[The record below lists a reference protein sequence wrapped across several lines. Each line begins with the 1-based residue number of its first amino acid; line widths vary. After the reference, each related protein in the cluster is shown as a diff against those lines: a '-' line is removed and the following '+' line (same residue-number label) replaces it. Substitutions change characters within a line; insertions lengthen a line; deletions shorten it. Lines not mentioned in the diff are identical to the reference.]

1 MFFFSFNSVFKVLFV
16 FLFINTR
23 ERVYLDKNKVC
34 KRMFSIVCYGIFDG
48 KTQTDTNAIRILTFM
63 SISELFYSYCRNEL
77 HTITD
82 RKTLQTHCERQ
93 KS

>member
-1 MFFFSFNSVFKVLFV
+1 MFVILLLVSFASCAVFLLLLQFGSFRIFF

-34 KRMFSIVCYGIFDG
+34 KRMFSIVCCGIFDG

-63 SISELFYSYCRNEL
+63 
-77 HTITD
+77 
-82 RKTLQTHCERQ
+82 
-93 KS
+93 

>member
-1 MFFFSFNSVFKVLFV
+1 MFVILLLVSFASCAVFLLLLQFGTFFF

-34 KRMFSIVCYGIFDG
+34 KRMFSIVCCGIFDG

-63 SISELFYSYCRNEL
+63 
-77 HTITD
+77 
-82 RKTLQTHCERQ
+82 
-93 KS
+93 